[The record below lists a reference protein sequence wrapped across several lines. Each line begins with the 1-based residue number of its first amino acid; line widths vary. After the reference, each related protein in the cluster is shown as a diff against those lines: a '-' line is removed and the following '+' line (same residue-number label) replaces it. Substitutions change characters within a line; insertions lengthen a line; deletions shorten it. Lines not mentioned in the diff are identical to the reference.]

1 MRTLEEVIEAQS
13 PESQAII
20 KAMADKM
27 ILETGVE
34 IMNTVQIPT
43 GSIKTCGLF
52 GSPYEVGEP
61 AQELPDGDIL
71 VNIILVQTGE
81 KELYKLSKLLQDPDA
96 E

>member
-1 MRTLEEVIEAQS
+1 MRALEEVIAAQS

-27 ILETGVE
+27 RLEIGVKT
-34 IMNTVQIPT
+34 MNTVQIPT
-43 GSIKTCGLF
+43 GTIKTFGLL
-52 GSPYEVGEP
+52 GIPYEVGEP

>member
-1 MRTLEEVIEAQS
+1 MRTLEEVIAAQS

-27 ILETGVE
+27 RLEIGVKT
-34 IMNTVQIPT
+34 MNTVQIPT
-43 GSIKTCGLF
+43 GTIKTFGLLVI
-52 GSPYEVGEP
+52 PYEVGEP

>member
-1 MRTLEEVIEAQS
+1 MRTLEEVIAAQS

-27 ILETGVE
+27 RLEIGVKT
-34 IMNTVQIPT
+34 MNTVQIPT
-43 GSIKTCGLF
+43 GTIKTFGLL
-52 GSPYEVGEP
+52 GIPYEVGEP

-81 KELYKLSKLLQDPDA
+81 KELYKLSRLLQDPDA

>member
-1 MRTLEEVIEAQS
+1 
-13 PESQAII
+13 
-20 KAMADKM
+20 
-27 ILETGVE
+27 
-34 IMNTVQIPT
+34 MNTVQIPT
-43 GSIKTCGLF
+43 GTIKTF
-52 GSPYEVGEP
+52 GRLGIPYEVGEP